1 MSEPVRLKVV
11 AGEFPPLRARDTSR
25 PIMLVGF
32 QELENLGIGYLAATL
47 RSQGYRVDVF
57 DFERDPQQI
66 LEAAQKG
73 QPLLIGFSLIFQFY
87 VHRFAALIRTLRS
100 HGVTCHFTI
109 GGHFPSLSFQHTL
122 QLLPGLDSVVRFE
135 GELTLLELADC
146 LSTGRE
152 WRNVDGIAYTH
163 DNKVVTTPLRRL
175 IEDLDQLPYPERDF
189 KDHTAFLGRR
199 STLILASRGCI
210 RTCSFCSIH
219 MFYRSAPGRV
229 VRTRKPAK
237 VVAEM
242 RHLYEKHGIS
252 IFMFQDDDFPVYGPA
267 WRRWALE
274 FVDELHRN
282 RLPGHVL
289 WKINC
294 RADAVERELFAA
306 MRDAGLYLVYM
317 GLESGNEEGMKSL
330 HKQITVEENLLAV
343 KVLKELK
350 LRFEFG
356 FMLFEPS
363 TTFESVRQDLQ
374 FLRNVVGD
382 GATAASFCRMVP
394 YDGTPIKEELLKS
407 GRLRGD
413 VTNPDYEFLDARVG
427 EFCNALG
434 QLLQL
439 TGWVHGLDAVSPQL
453 NFALSELAVIE
464 RLFPSLNDL
473 PSYKEELRKLTR
485 ASNELLFGIVESM
498 ADTYANG
505 TAHEWSPASL
515 RRACQ
520 GFVKGLLE
528 IRNGFIAR
536 HQGKLLHALHEEAQW
551 RASYKQSAASYP

>member
-1 MSEPVRLKVV
+1 MFQDELPTKR
-11 AGEFPPLRARDTSR
+11 ERDTSR

-47 RSQGYRVDVF
+47 RSQGYRVEIF
-57 DFERDPQQI
+57 DFERDPKEI
-66 LEAAQKG
+66 LEAARKS

-87 VHRFAALIRTLRS
+87 VHRFGTLIRTLRAE
-100 HGVTCHFTI
+100 GVTCHFTI
-109 GGHFPSLSFQHTL
+109 GGHFPSLSYEHTL
-122 QLLPGLDSVVRFE
+122 KLLPELDSVVRFE

-146 LSTGRE
+146 LSLGRD
-152 WRNVDGIAYTH
+152 WRNLQGLAYTQG
-163 DNKVVTTPLRRL
+163 DEVITTPLRRL
-175 IEDLDQLPYPERDF
+175 IENLDQLPYPERNF
-189 KDHTAFLGRR
+189 KETAFLGRR

-229 VRTRKPAK
+229 VRTRKPVK
-237 VVAEM
+237 VVEEM
-242 RHLYEKHGIS
+242 RHLYEEHGIS

-267 WRRWALE
+267 WRRWAME
-274 FVDELHRN
+274 FVEELHRN

-294 RADAVERELFAA
+294 RADAVERQLFAA

-317 GLESGNEEGMKSL
+317 GLESGNEQGLKSL
-330 HKQITVEENLLAV
+330 HKQITVEENLAAV
-343 KVLKELK
+343 AVLKELE

-356 FMLFEPS
+356 FMMFEPS

-374 FLRNVVGD
+374 FLRDVVGD

-413 VTNPDYEFLDARVG
+413 VTNPDYEFLDPRV
-427 EFCNALG
+427 EKFCNTLG
-434 QLLQL
+434 HLLQL

-464 RLFPSLNDL
+464 RLFPALPDL
-473 PSYKEELRKLTR
+473 PAYKEGLRKLASASNALLFNIVETMADAFMHSTEHDWSAKKLR
-485 ASNELLFGIVESM
+485 ASCHGFVEELL
-498 ADTYANG
+498 A
-505 TAHEWSPASL
+505 L
-515 RRACQ
+515 
-520 GFVKGLLE
+520 
-528 IRNGFIAR
+528 RNGFVAR
-536 HQGKLLHALHEEAQW
+536 HQNTLLSALREEAQW
-551 RASYKQSAASYP
+551 REAYVQLRAV